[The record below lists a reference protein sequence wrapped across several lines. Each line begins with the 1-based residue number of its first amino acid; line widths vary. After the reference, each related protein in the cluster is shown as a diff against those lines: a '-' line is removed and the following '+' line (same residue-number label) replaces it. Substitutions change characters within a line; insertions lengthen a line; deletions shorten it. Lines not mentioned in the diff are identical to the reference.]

1 MKISI
6 SIRVSLWKTYRLMDA
21 MFFSILM
28 AGSSYAGIVAV
39 TRVQRIRR
47 SPRQFATLLADGRKA
62 GF

>member
-1 MKISI
+1 MKVSM

-28 AGSSYAGIVAV
+28 ADSCYAGIVAV
-39 TRVQRIRR
+39 TRAQRIRR
-47 SPRQFATLLADGRKA
+47 SPRQFATLQADGRKA

>member
-1 MKISI
+1 MKVSM
-6 SIRVSLWKTYRLMDA
+6 SIRVSLWKTYRLMDV

-28 AGSSYAGIVAV
+28 ADSYYAGIVAV